1 MKTLVLY
8 ESHTGYTRRYA
19 QWISEAFRADILPL
33 KEATS
38 ALLRDADLVIF
49 GGSIRGSIIS
59 GQDRMKKLAKKA
71 GSKAVLYFG
80 VGLRPD
86 SPRTRSLLR
95 RNNFGSESTVPLFYF
110 QGGLDRDSLVSGDRT
125 MLTIYQ
131 AMLKRRRSIHP
142 EDAELLQIM
151 RCSSDYSGKEQI
163 RPLLEKAAQYTKQ
176 FES

>member
-19 QWISEAFRADILPL
+19 QWISEALGADILPL

-59 GQDRMKKLAKKA
+59 GQDRMKKLAKKT
-71 GSKAVLYFG
+71 GGKAVFYFG

-110 QGGLDRDSLVSGDRT
+110 RGGLDRDSLASGDRT

-151 RCSSDYSGKEQI
+151 RCPGDYSGKEQI
-163 RPLLEKAAQYTKQ
+163 RPLLEEATQYIKQ

>member
-19 QWISEAFRADILPL
+19 QWISEALRADILPL

-110 QGGLDRDSLVSGDRT
+110 QGGLNRDSLASGD
-125 MLTIYQ
+125 
-131 AMLKRRRSIHP
+131 
-142 EDAELLQIM
+142 
-151 RCSSDYSGKEQI
+151 
-163 RPLLEKAAQYTKQ
+163 
-176 FES
+176 

>member
-8 ESHTGYTRRYA
+8 QSYTGYTRRYA
-19 QWISEAFRADILPL
+19 QWISEALIADILPL

-59 GQDRMKKLAKKA
+59 GQDKMKKLTKSA
-71 GSKAVLYFG
+71 GGKAVLYFA

-86 SPRTRSLLR
+86 RPRTRRLLR

-110 QGGLDRDSLVSGDRT
+110 QGGLNKDALTSGDRT
-125 MLTIYQ
+125 MLAIYQ
-131 AMLKRRRSIHP
+131 AMLKRRHSIHP
-142 EDAELLQIM
+142 EDAELLQLM
-151 RCSSDYSGKEQI
+151 CYPSDFSSREQI
-163 RPLLEKAAQYTKQ
+163 RPLLEAATQAMKQ
-176 FES
+176 